1 MRTLENK
8 SIGFELRTLH
18 ILLKRDFEKRKPREL
33 DNTSGVHGWAM
44 GYFYENRH
52 RDIFQKDFEEHFNI
66 RRSTATK
73 MLQLM
78 EKNGFITRQSVESDA
93 RLKKIVMTEKAMDM
107 HKKVLSSLT
116 EREIILEKGIT
127 PRELETFYRV
137 CDKIKKNLEENND

>member
-1 MRTLENK
+1 VRTLENK